1 MKSFI
6 GIKYDSSKVLKQI
19 EQMDEQKRKVDEMFN
34 IKHELFEYI
43 HFRVGESKMK
53 KVGWYKRRWG
63 YEIKQYYFGED
74 RKVIGD
80 IERIIG
86 KLKTELERVKFLSDK
101 QFRSEFYIGL
111 GQKKEN

>member
-1 MKSFI
+1 ME
-6 GIKYDSSKVLKQI
+6 YDTKKILKRI
-19 EQMDEQKRKVDEMFN
+19 DKEEYQKRKIDEMFN

-111 GQKKEN
+111 NQNKEN

>member
-1 MKSFI
+1 ME
-6 GIKYDSSKVLKQI
+6 YDRKKVLKRI
-19 EQMDEQKRKVDEMFN
+19 DKEEYQKRKINEMFN

-43 HFRVGESKMK
+43 HSRIGETNMK
-53 KVGWYKRRWG
+53 RVGWYKRRWG

-111 GQKKEN
+111 NQNKEN

>member
-1 MKSFI
+1 ME
-6 GIKYDSSKVLKQI
+6 YDTKKILKRI
-19 EQMDEQKRKVDEMFN
+19 DKEEYQKRKIDEMFN

-111 GQKKEN
+111 N

>member
-1 MKSFI
+1 ME
-6 GIKYDSSKVLKQI
+6 YDTKKILKRI
-19 EQMDEQKRKVDEMFN
+19 DKEEYQKRKIDEMFN

-43 HFRVGESKMK
+43 HFRFGESKMK

-86 KLKTELERVKFLSDK
+86 KLKTELERVKSLSDK
-101 QFRSEFYIGL
+101 QFRSEFFIGL
-111 GQKKEN
+111 N

>member
-1 MKSFI
+1 ME
-6 GIKYDSSKVLKQI
+6 YDTKKILKRI
-19 EQMDEQKRKVDEMFN
+19 DKEEYQKRKIDEMFN

-101 QFRSEFYIGL
+101 QFRSEFFIGL
-111 GQKKEN
+111 NKNKEN

>member
-1 MKSFI
+1 ME
-6 GIKYDSSKVLKQI
+6 YDTKKILKRI
-19 EQMDEQKRKVDEMFN
+19 DKEEYQKRKINEMFN

-43 HFRVGESKMK
+43 HSRIGETNMK
-53 KVGWYKRRWG
+53 RVGWYKRRWG

-111 GQKKEN
+111 NQNKDN